1 MVTLHFTPLR
11 KKPDRFL
18 KGMFI
23 GLAIVLLVFFGS
35 MLAVLMMHAPRLPY
49 TAVGLFPDRHLSA
62 KSKRL
67 SDSLAMNAVIC
78 CKSARA
84 ASE

>member
-35 MLAVLMMHAPRLPY
+35 MLAVLMMHAPRLP
-49 TAVGLFPDRHLSA
+49 
-62 KSKRL
+62 
-67 SDSLAMNAVIC
+67 
-78 CKSARA
+78 
-84 ASE
+84 